1 MASLLLLSKNRNTP
15 PISGSKI
22 IAASFSALVVLSIT
36 SSPTASNSFRA
47 MQEFSLLDKI
57 IDRA

>member
-1 MASLLLLSKNRNTP
+1 MAEPAAAFKESNTP

-36 SSPTASNSFRA
+36 SWPTASNSFRA

-57 IDRA
+57 IDGA